1 MFSCLVTTLS
11 GPFYGREEIILGME
25 ESRTCMYIE
34 KELMQTVMGDRNRI
48 EGKINLESEWE

>member
-1 MFSCLVTTLS
+1 
-11 GPFYGREEIILGME
+11 ME